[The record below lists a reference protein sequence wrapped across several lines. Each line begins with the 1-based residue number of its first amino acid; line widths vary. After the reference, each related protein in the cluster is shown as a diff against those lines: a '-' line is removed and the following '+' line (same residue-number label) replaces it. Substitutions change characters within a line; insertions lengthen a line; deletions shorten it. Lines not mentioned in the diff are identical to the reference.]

1 MESGDII
8 SLGAERKRRT
18 EPLPTTPAIGR
29 KPRRPSRVEEFIRRK
44 GLAHPVCSVRK
55 QLSRRQLKRQAECTR
70 QQTDDDLVL
79 PQPFT
84 TSFDSFLLKKL
95 LGKF

>member
-29 KPRRPSRVEEFIRRK
+29 KPRRPSRVEEFISRK
-44 GLAHPVCSVRK
+44 GAWRTRYALYASSYHAVNSNVKQSALANKRMTIWFCP
-55 QLSRRQLKRQAECTR
+55 SRLQR
-70 QQTDDDLVL
+70 
-79 PQPFT
+79 
-84 TSFDSFLLKKL
+84 LLTV
-95 LGKF
+95 FF